1 MLHLGHEAFS
11 VLFLVFVSRTTKFQD
26 RRLYRPNHMFCGV
39 RVGINPTPTL
49 DVHLMTT
56 LFPFAFMGIKNT
68 PTLDVHLMTTLFSFA
83 FMGIKNTPTLDV
95 HGGFVG
101 VGFIPTLTPAW

>member
-1 MLHLGHEAFS
+1 MLHLGHEAFF
-11 VLFLVFVSRTTKFQD
+11 VLFLVFVSRTTKIQD

-39 RVGINPTPTL
+39 RVGITPTPTL
-49 DVHLMTT
+49 DVHLMT
-56 LFPFAFMGIKNT
+56 A
-68 PTLDVHLMTTLFSFA
+68 LFSFA

>member
-1 MLHLGHEAFS
+1 
-11 VLFLVFVSRTTKFQD
+11 
-26 RRLYRPNHMFCGV
+26 MFCGV

-68 PTLDVHLMTTLFSFA
+68 PTLDVHLMTALFSFA

>member
-1 MLHLGHEAFS
+1 M
-11 VLFLVFVSRTTKFQD
+11 
-26 RRLYRPNHMFCGV
+26 Y
-39 RVGINPTPTL
+39 I
-49 DVHLMTT
+49 LMT
-56 LFPFAFMGIKNT
+56 A
-68 PTLDVHLMTTLFSFA
+68 LFSFA

>member
-1 MLHLGHEAFS
+1 
-11 VLFLVFVSRTTKFQD
+11 
-26 RRLYRPNHMFCGV
+26 MFCGV
-39 RVGINPTPTL
+39 RVGINP
-49 DVHLMTT
+49 
-56 LFPFAFMGIKNT
+56 T